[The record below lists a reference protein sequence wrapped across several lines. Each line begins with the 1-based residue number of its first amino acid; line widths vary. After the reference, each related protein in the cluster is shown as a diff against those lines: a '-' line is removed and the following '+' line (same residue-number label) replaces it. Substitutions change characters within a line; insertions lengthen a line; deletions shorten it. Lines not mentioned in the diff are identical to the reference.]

1 MLEVSGGLN
10 SCFWMEQFA
19 ATKSEQNDEI
29 KYDCDKLMTFND
41 K

>member
-1 MLEVSGGLN
+1 
-10 SCFWMEQFA
+10 MEQFA

-41 K
+41 KQAFLI